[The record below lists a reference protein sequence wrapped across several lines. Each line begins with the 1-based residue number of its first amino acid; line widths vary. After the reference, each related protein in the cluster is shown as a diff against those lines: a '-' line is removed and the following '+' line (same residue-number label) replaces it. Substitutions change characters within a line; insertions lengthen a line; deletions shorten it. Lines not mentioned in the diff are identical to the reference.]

1 MLKDLERNSDYPI
14 QPLVFTRVNVDDS
27 FWWPRIKNNREVTI
41 PYCFDKCE
49 TTGRIRNFEK
59 AAGLVEND
67 GKVHGCCFDDSD
79 VYKILEGAGYAL
91 GVERDPELEAYCDRI
106 IDTIAAAQEEDG
118 YLYTARTINPE
129 NPHKWSGKV
138 RWEKE
143 AELGH
148 ELYCLGHLI
157 EGAVAY
163 YQATGKR
170 KLLDV
175 SIRFADLVDK
185 DFGPGRNT
193 TAPGHQGVELALVR
207 LALVTGEDR
216 YLKLARFF
224 LDTRGPGGG
233 EYSQAHEKVVDQ
245 RTAVGHAVRATYMYA
260 GMADVAAITGDKSY
274 LDAIEAIWED
284 VAQKK
289 LYITGGIG
297 ARRSGEAFGDA
308 YELPNMSAYCETCAA
323 IANVFWNHRHFLLHG
338 DAKYID
344 VLERT
349 LYNGYLSGIALSGKE
364 FFYPNPLMSMGQH
377 ERSPWFGCSCCPSN
391 VARFMPSIPGYV
403 YAQRDNDIY
412 VNLYMAGD
420 AELDIPAGKVILQQQ
435 GDYPWQGN
443 IDIAVQP
450 ESDAEFSIRL
460 RIPGWARNEVV
471 PSTLYRYAD
480 EADTTPLLKV
490 NGEDTSI
497 DLDKGYVVL
506 KRTWKA
512 GDKISL
518 NLPMPV
524 RRVLADDRVEDDRGM
539 AAYERGP
546 LVYCLEWPDQED
558 GKVLNHI
565 IPDETALET
574 KDRPDLLNGVRVLQ
588 GQGRAARRSD
598 EGAEIIEWE
607 ASVTAIPYYAWAHR
621 GTGEMAVWIARD
633 TAHVRPTPRKTIAS
647 TSKIT
652 VSGDKGPTLALHD
665 QLEPRNSHDNSMPY
679 IHWWPNAGTEEWV
692 EYQFEKPATVGGAR
706 VYWYDD
712 GPFGGCRIP
721 ESWRILIRHNGD
733 WKEVEILSGYEIAKD
748 RFNDVRFQPVETDAM
763 RLEVKFQENVSGGLL
778 EWEVLTDV

>member
-1 MLKDLERNSDYPI
+1 MQTNGTQNNDYPI
-14 QPLVFTRVNVDDS
+14 QPLVFTKVNVNDR
-27 FWWPRIKNNREVTI
+27 FWRPRIETNRDVTI
-41 PYCFDKCE
+41 PYCFEKCE
-49 TTGRIRNFEK
+49 ATGRVRNFEK
-59 AAGLVEND
+59 AGGLVEND
-67 GKVHGCCFDDSD
+67 GILHGCCFDDSD
-79 VYKILEGAGYAL
+79 LYKILEGAGYAL
-91 GVERDPELEAYCDRI
+91 GVKRDPELEAYCDAL
-106 IDTIAAAQEEDG
+106 IDKIEAAQEEDG

-129 NPHKWSGKV
+129 HPHEWSGKE

-143 AELGH
+143 ADLGH
-148 ELYCLGHLI
+148 ELYNLGHLI

-170 KLLDV
+170 KLLDI
-175 SIRFADLVDK
+175 SIRFADLVDR
-185 DFGPGRNT
+185 DFGPDRVT
-193 TAPGHQGVELALVR
+193 TAPGHQGIELALVR
-207 LALVTGEDR
+207 LARVTGEMR

-260 GMADVAAITGDKSY
+260 GMADVAALTGDQAY

-338 DAKYID
+338 DSKYID

-349 LYNGYLSGIALSGKE
+349 LYNGYLSGVALSGKE

-391 VARFMPSIPGYV
+391 VTRFMPSIPGYV
-403 YAQRDNDIY
+403 YAQRGNDVY

-420 AELDIPAGKVILQQQ
+420 AKLEIPAGKVTLQQQ
-435 GDYPWQGN
+435 GDYPWQG
-443 IDIAVQP
+443 DIELTVNPEQP
-450 ESDAEFSIRL
+450 AAFALHL

-480 EADTTPLLKV
+480 EADTTPVLKV
-490 NGEDTSI
+490 NGETVSL
-497 DLDKGYVVL
+497 DLAKGFAVL
-506 KRTWKA
+506 DRTWKA
-512 GDKISL
+512 GDTISL
-518 NLPMPV
+518 TLPMPI
-524 RRVLADDRVEDDRGM
+524 RRVVADERVKDDLGLV
-539 AAYERGP
+539 AFERGP

-565 IPDETALET
+565 VPDEAVLAMEA
-574 KDRPDLLNGVRVLQ
+574 RPELLNGVQVLRTQ
-588 GQGRAARRSD
+588 GMASRRSED
-598 EGAEIIEWE
+598 GKRIEEW
-607 ASVTAIPYYAWAHR
+607 ASPVVAIPYYAWAHR
-621 GTGEMAVWIARD
+621 GTGEMTVWIARD
-633 TAHVRPTPRKTIAS
+633 NTHVRPTPRKTIAS
-647 TSKIT
+647 TSEVTI
-652 VSGDKGPTLALHD
+652 SGNRGPALALHD
-665 QLEPRNSHDNSMPY
+665 QLEPLNSHDNSMSY
-679 IHWWPNAGTEEWV
+679 IHWWPNTGTKEWV
-692 EYQFEKPATVGGAR
+692 EYKFEHPATVGGAR

-721 ESWRILIRHNGD
+721 AAWSISVLRGGQWVA
-733 WKEVEILSGYEIAKD
+733 VEEGTGYEIEKD
-748 RFNDVRFQPVETDAM
+748 RFNEVRFTPVEADGM
-763 RLEVKFQENVSGGLL
+763 RLDITLQEDVSAGVL
-778 EWEVLTDV
+778 EWEVLT